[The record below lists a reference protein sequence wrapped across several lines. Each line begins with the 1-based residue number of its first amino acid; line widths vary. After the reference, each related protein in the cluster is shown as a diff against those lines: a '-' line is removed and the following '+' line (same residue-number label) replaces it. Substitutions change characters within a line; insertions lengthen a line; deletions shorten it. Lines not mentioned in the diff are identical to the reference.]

1 MTFVA
6 ERNTDLMEGT
16 LPIELHIIPE
26 DGSFQRTIKLHRE
39 LGLEIVDDLVTA
51 FIDRFR
57 FPFDLLGSIEIH

>member
-57 FPFDLLGSIEIH
+57 FSLDLLGSIEIH